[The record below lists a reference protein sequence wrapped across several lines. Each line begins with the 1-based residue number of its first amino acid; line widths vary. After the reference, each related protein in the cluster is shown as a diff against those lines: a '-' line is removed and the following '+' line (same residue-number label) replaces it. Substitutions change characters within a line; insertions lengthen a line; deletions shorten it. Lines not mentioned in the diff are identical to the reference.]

1 MLQSENMARPNKSS
15 ARRRPFVLSATAR
28 FSLENRRVAAG
39 RFVAALAR
47 APDQI
52 LDAQSGHLLVRV
64 GDLWA
69 VAKDTGAAYEVL
81 IVMSERDV
89 KAALGTDDAKPNAA

>member
-1 MLQSENMARPNKSS
+1 MLQSGKTARTIKEA
-15 ARRRPFVLSATAR
+15 ARRRPFVLSATAL
-28 FSLENRRVAAG
+28 FALKNRRVAPS

-47 APDQI
+47 SRHRI
-52 LDAQSGHLLVRV
+52 TDARTGHLLVRA

-69 VAKDTGAAYEVL
+69 VAKDTGATYEVL

-89 KAALGTDDAKPNAA
+89 RASLGLSDVKPNAA